1 MVNEMNVPPSLVEN
15 DKVALIATARFID
28 SKQLQSSIDRIE
40 AWGLR
45 VVKGKHLL
53 NQSDQFAGTDSD
65 RASDLQTAIHDPDIK
80 AIICYRG
87 GYGTIRL
94 LDLVD
99 FSPLTANP
107 KWICGYSDVTVL
119 HSKMNRLRIPSIHST
134 MPVNFESNSEDSITS
149 LKNSLFGSPNQIEID
164 HHRLN
169 KIGSVTGEL
178 VGGNLSILHNLSG
191 TEVDLRTKNKIL
203 ILEDLDEYLY
213 HIDRM
218 LQNFLRSGKLS
229 GLKGLI
235 IGGMTDMNDN
245 QIPFGKSAYEIISE
259 SVSGFNFP
267 VCFDFPVGHISDNR
281 SVVLGKEYSLE
292 VTEKMSFLSPV

>member
-1 MVNEMNVPPSLVEN
+1 MVNKMNVPPSLVEN

-107 KWICGYSDVTVL
+107 KWICGYSDVTAL

-134 MPVNFESNSEDSITS
+134 MPVNFESNSETSITS
-149 LKNSLFGSPNQIEID
+149 MKNALFGLPDQIEID
-164 HHRLN
+164 HHKLN
-169 KIGSVTGEL
+169 KIGSATGEL
-178 VGGNLSILHNLSG
+178 IGGNLSILHNLSG
-191 TEVDLRTKNKIL
+191 TEVDLHTKNKIL

-267 VCFDFPVGHISDNR
+267 VCFDFPMGHISDNR